1 MKKVPVFNAKG
12 DRVGAVEF
20 AEDAFGTKV
29 RARLLKDVVVA
40 SESRRRSGSASTKE
54 RGEIKGST
62 RKPWRQKGTGHS
74 RSGSRKSPIWRG
86 GGVIFGPR
94 PRDYSREV
102 PKGQRRGALRSALA
116 LKLRE
121 DRIKVVKGLAVSEPK
136 TKELRTL
143 LARLGA
149 DRSVVLVVSEF
160 DRNLWLSARNLPTVD
175 AVTADSLDARS
186 LASRLN
192 VVIAEDAVEAVRK
205 AGSSGGSGE
214 DGEA

>member
-1 MKKVPVFNAKG
+1 MKEVPVFNAKG

-40 SESRRRSGSASTKE
+40 SESRRRSGNASTKE

-62 RKPWRQKGTGHS
+62 RKPWRQKGTGHA
-74 RSGSRKSPIWRG
+74 RSGSRKSPVWRG
-86 GGVIFGPR
+86 GGTIFGPR

-102 PKGQRRGALRSALA
+102 PKGQRREAIRSALA

-121 DRIKVVKGLAVSEPK
+121 DRIKVVKGLAMSEPR
-136 TKELRTL
+136 TKELRAL
-143 LARLGA
+143 LARLGT

-175 AVTADSLDARS
+175 TVTADRLDARS

-192 VVIAEDAVEAVRK
+192 VVIAEEAVEAVRK
-205 AGSSGGSGE
+205 AGSTGGPRE